1 MITIVCP
8 ACREECEHQVLREA
22 AEMVVQCSECGH
34 VHRVPRPP
42 EPPILTIKTIVS
54 RETESQVCNVEMLVD
69 EVVTLGDHIV
79 AECGDEAIGVEV
91 TGIEAGERRV
101 RRAEAREVTTLW
113 TRGIEQVVVR
123 ASVHTGR
130 TTIPLYQ
137 TVEGEEEFVVGETY
151 VFGGRRIRISQ
162 IKLRDGPVM
171 RKEGWKTVAHR
182 IKRIYGYLEGRP
194 PGR

>member
-8 ACREECEHQVLREA
+8 ACKEECEHQVLREA
-22 AEMVVQCSECGH
+22 AELVVQCSECGRI
-34 VHRVPRPP
+34 HRVPKPP
-42 EPPILTIKTIVS
+42 EPRILTVKAIVS
-54 RETESQVCNVEMLVD
+54 RETESEVCSVEMLEG

-91 TGIEAGERRV
+91 TGIEAGEKRV
-101 RRAEAREVTTLW
+101 RRAEATEVTTLW

-123 ASVHTGR
+123 ASVHSGR

-137 TVEGEEEFVVGETY
+137 AAEGEDEFVVGETY
-151 VFGGRRIRISQ
+151 TFGGRRIRISH
-162 IKLRDGPVM
+162 IKLRDGPVI
-171 RKEGWKTVAHR
+171 RKEGWKTVARR

-194 PGR
+194 RRW